1 MLKRMFI
8 VIIFTLL
15 PIILTGCWN
24 RKELNTLAIVKCVG
38 IDIMADGQI
47 SLAAEI
53 IKPGGIKK
61 DGGKGDGGDRA
72 TWVSISTGTTVFDA
86 VRNATFDS
94 PRKLFWAQD
103 KVIIIGEEAAKMG
116 IAPLL
121 DLYDRNHERS
131 RRAKVFIAKGKAQD
145 IIEGKNEQ
153 EKVLGQ
159 AIEELALTSGATSK
173 IAKIDVHDLLKT
185 LASKTSDPFVPGIE
199 IVPKEKEGE
208 GKNLIR
214 LDGTAIF
221 KKDKLIGW
229 FNDKE
234 TRGLLWVLGKVS
246 TGIIVVP
253 SPLTQKGKVSLEIM
267 HASSSIKPEFVDGK
281 LVIFVEIE
289 EEGNLGEE
297 MSEGDLTKPEVFSQ
311 LEKEQEAVI
320 MAEINMALLKGQ
332 QWRVDIF
339 KFGDAVHRAFPV
351 EWKEL
356 EKNWGEEFPKLD
368 VKVQVKTQLRRFG
381 MRTTPEK
388 ITE

>member
-15 PIILTGCWN
+15 PIITTGCWN

-38 IDIMADGQI
+38 IDLMADGQI
-47 SLAAEI
+47 SLATEI

-61 DGGKGDGGDRA
+61 DGGKGGDDNA
-72 TWVSISTGTTVFDA
+72 TWVSISTGATTFDA

-173 IAKIDVHDLLKT
+173 VAKIDVHDLLKT
-185 LASKTSDPFVPGIE
+185 LASKTSDPFIPGIE
-199 IVPKEKEGE
+199 IVHKEKEGE
-208 GKNLIR
+208 VQNLIR
-214 LDGTAIF
+214 LDGTAIL

-229 FNDKE
+229 FDNRE
-234 TRGLLWVLGKVS
+234 TRGLLWILGKVS

-267 HASSSIKPEFVDGK
+267 HASSSVKPEFVDGK
-281 LVIFVEIE
+281 LVIVVEIE

-297 MSEGDLTKPEVFSQ
+297 MSQGDLTQPEAFSQ
-311 LEKEQEAVI
+311 LEQAQEAVI
-320 MAEINMALLKGQ
+320 EAEVNAALRKGQ
-332 QWRVDIF
+332 QQWGVDIF
-339 KFGDAVHRAFPV
+339 KFGDAVHRKFPV
-351 EWKEL
+351 EWAEL
-356 EKNWGEEFPKLD
+356 EKSWGDEFPTLD

-381 MRTTPEK
+381 MRTAPEK
-388 ITE
+388 IAE